1 MTLTKLKPTLLA
13 AELTGVSDSLESKTV
28 KVWIDT
34 LATHLTNWIVWF
46 SKETMKATMLSCLE
60 RYPNTALIL
69 ECAERIMQKASN
81 VKSEGE
87 CCTNYKSH
95 NTAYRVYIAASGLI
109 VHISRAYG
117 GHASDKF
124 IVQDSG
130 VLTRLVPGNGV
141 VSDRGSAILV
151 LLLPL
156 REELNSPAFSSVSPS
171 KSCCSHS
178 VLN

>member
-1 MTLTKLKPTLLA
+1 MTLTKLKPTLLV
-13 AELTGVSDSLESKTV
+13 AELTGVSDSFESKTV

-109 VHISRAYG
+109 VLISRAYG

-130 VLTRLVPGNGV
+130 VLTRLVPGSWWRAPPCVFHNHTR
-141 VSDRGSAILV
+141 SL
-151 LLLPL
+151 
-156 REELNSPAFSSVSPS
+156 SVSNETM
-171 KSCCSHS
+171 S
-178 VLN
+178 VKRQKQASAPIASATT

>member
-1 MTLTKLKPTLLA
+1 
-13 AELTGVSDSLESKTV
+13 
-28 KVWIDT
+28 
-34 LATHLTNWIVWF
+34 
-46 SKETMKATMLSCLE
+46 
-60 RYPNTALIL
+60 
-69 ECAERIMQKASN
+69 MQKASN
-81 VKSEGE
+81 VKSEG
-87 CCTNYKSH
+87 CTNYKSH

-109 VHISRAYG
+109 VLISRAYG

-130 VLTRLVPGNGV
+130 VLNRLVLGNGV
-141 VSDRGSAILV
+141 MSDRVSAILV

-156 REELNSPAFSSVSPS
+156 RVKLKSPAFSPVSPS